1 MGDMNE
7 TDICREV
14 IRQNIISLAKQIP
27 VTLVV
32 LHLYQD
38 ELIDLRTMDSLLTGE
53 GEDRAFNL
61 LRYIPSILG
70 TRGLKYF
77 RHVLRAVG
85 VPDLAERL
93 QRTEKQNQSNHAKSV
108 FNLSDFTKVS
118 IMHKELVLMEGPIS
132 KLLLSKKDWAVLYT
146 FLPSTLN
153 NTLQKTYIVP
163 SITTEFITGIQHG

>member
-118 IMHKELVLMEGPIS
+118 IIHKELVLMEGPIS
-132 KLLLSKKDWAVLYT
+132 KLLMSKKTGRLFIHFYPVSLTRRSKRHLIKQY
-146 FLPSTLN
+146 STL
-153 NTLQKTYIVP
+153 I
-163 SITTEFITGIQHG
+163 ITK